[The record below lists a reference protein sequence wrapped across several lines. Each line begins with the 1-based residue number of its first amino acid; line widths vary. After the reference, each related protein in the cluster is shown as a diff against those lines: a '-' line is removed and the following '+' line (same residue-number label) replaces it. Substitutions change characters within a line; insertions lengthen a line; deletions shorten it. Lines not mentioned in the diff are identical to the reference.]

1 MSQFLSNTSKR
12 TKARKAGHADRLAR
26 RWQGHVPPIEVWRA
40 GAADADT
47 LQPQRSPG
55 DSAVGD
61 LPSDTDSS
69 ESGSTSSHS
78 T

>member
-26 RWQGHVPPIEVWRA
+26 RWEGHVPPIEVWRA
-40 GAADADT
+40 GANDAA
-47 LQPQRSPG
+47 QSKPQRSPG

-61 LPSDTDSS
+61 LSS
-69 ESGSTSSHS
+69 KPDFPESGSTSSHS